1 MSKKMPGRRAVVTT
15 VVALALLVTLTLGDR
30 STTRAAT
37 KVTLVYVGADN
48 CAPCDNW
55 QRNQAT
61 IFRASAEFAG
71 LEYREVKAP
80 NLFDV
85 LKDDYWPD
93 DLRVYRQAIDQR
105 AGVPLWLVIA
115 DDQLVLQRSGLSQWQ
130 NAILPKIKLLTGRKI
145 SDKALAAFRMIW
157 R

>member
-1 MSKKMPGRRAVVTT
+1 MLKKMPGRRAVMTT
-15 VVALALLVTLTLGDR
+15 ALALVPLVILMLGDR
-30 STTRAAT
+30 TATKAAT

-48 CAPCDNW
+48 CPPCDSW

-61 IFRASAEFAG
+61 KFRNSTEFSR
-71 LEYREVKAP
+71 LEYREVKSP

-93 DLRVYRQAIDQR
+93 DLRIYRQALNQR

-130 NAILPKIKLLTGRKI
+130 DAILPKIKSLTGRKI
-145 SDKALAAFRMIW
+145 SDKVLAALRMIW

>member
-1 MSKKMPGRRAVVTT
+1 MLKKMPGRRAVITT
-15 VVALALLVTLTLGDR
+15 VLALALLVTLTLVDR
-30 STTRAAT
+30 TATRAAT

-48 CAPCDNW
+48 CAPCDSW

-61 IFRASAEFAG
+61 TFRDSKEFG
-71 LEYREVKAP
+71 RLEYREVKSP

-93 DLRVYRQAIDQR
+93 DLRIYRQAIDQR

-115 DDQLVLQRSGLSQWQ
+115 DDQLILQRSGLSQWQ
-130 NAILPKIKLLTGRKI
+130 DAILPKIRSLTARKI
-145 SDKALAAFRMIW
+145 SDKVLATFRMI
-157 R
+157 RG